1 VPYLHY
7 YDPIMANDVPDFHFI
22 NVIMAGFFIWHKFYI
37 SYCIKI
43 K

>member
-22 NVIMAGFFIWHKFYI
+22 NVIMAGFSFGTNFIYHTV
-37 SYCIKI
+37 
-43 K
+43 